1 MLVVEI
7 VGDCFRCFVLVEE
20 DQRLSGVPRSFGRSL
35 RLRLSSVKN
44 CLYICLWGDW
54 SKMCMEINFGID
66 RFRILKID
74 KGKFQCVVVVEVMVN
89 FAG

>member
-20 DQRLSGVPRSFGRSL
+20 DRRLRGVPRSFGRSL
-35 RLRLSSVKN
+35 RLRLLSVNN

-54 SKMCMEINFGID
+54 SKRFMEINFGID
-66 RFRILKID
+66 RLRILKID
-74 KGKFQCVVVVEVMVN
+74 KGTFIV
-89 FAG
+89 